1 MAKIQ
6 ALDKEGEG
14 VDEWGWSRD
23 KLKLRVELEKNLEE
37 IMGEEELYWQQRSGE
52 KAVLEG
58 EDNPCVL
65 SLAS

>member
-1 MAKIQ
+1 MR
-6 ALDKEGEG
+6 
-14 VDEWGWSRD
+14 VSRD